1 MALTN
6 VPQNK
11 SEGTMRKFLMLAVM
25 LAAPAMAPL
34 YAQVPAGAKLGETGA
49 PGPNKAA
56 EEYSRPR
63 QVISP
68 IIHADRSVTLKVN
81 APLATEVRVT
91 GHIIGPNAHW
101 LSAPRKSIPMTRGA
115 DGLWSVKLGPLA
127 PDIYDYGFLIDGYP
141 ASDIA
146 NRLNHVEVPA
156 DKPTYYDAQ
165 DVPHGDV
172 RMVVYNSRATNSVRY
187 LRVYTPPGYDGSTA
201 RYPVVYLQHG
211 GNCCEYAWMEQARA
225 NLILD
230 NLIAEKK
237 ARPMILVMALGARS
251 GPSEGLGPMP
261 SQMEGAK
268 GLGKGQT
275 NYDPGNLFEVDLLTG
290 IIPFIDGK
298 FRTIPD
304 ADHRALSGLSQGGI
318 QTVTIGLRHTE
329 IFHWLAPMS
338 AGAESAGDD
347 QFMDISKDIFAN
359 VEPLKKN
366 LKLLH
371 FVVGQEDVLYEADKR
386 LADRLASLGVKLTFT
401 PVPGMHEYKVWRRG
415 LHEVAQE
422 LFR

>member
-1 MALTN
+1 
-6 VPQNK
+6 
-11 SEGTMRKFLMLAVM
+11 MRKIMM
-25 LAAPAMAPL
+25 LAACLLATPAL
-34 YAQVPAGAKLGETGA
+34 AQVPLGAKLGETGK
-49 PGPNKAA
+49 PGPNVAP

-68 IIHADRSVTLKVN
+68 IIQADRSVTLTVN
-81 APLATEVRVT
+81 APTASEVRVT

-115 DGLWSVKLGPLA
+115 DGIWSVTLGPLA
-127 PDIYDYGFLIDGYP
+127 PDIYDYGFLVDGYP

-146 NRLNHVEVPA
+146 NRLNYVEVPG
-156 DKPTYYDAQ
+156 DKPAYYDAQ

-172 RMVVYNSRATNSVRY
+172 RLVVYNSTATNSVRY
-187 LRVYTPPGYDGSTA
+187 LRVYTPPGYDGGTA
-201 RYPVVYLQHG
+201 RYPVLYLQHG

-230 NLIAEKK
+230 NLIAQKK
-237 ARPMILVMALGARS
+237 ARPMIVVMALGARS
-251 GPSEGLGPMP
+251 GNSEGLGPMA

-268 GLGKGQT
+268 GPGKGQT
-275 NYDPGNLFEVDLLTG
+275 NYDPGNLFEIDLLTG
-290 IIPFIDGK
+290 VIPFIDGR
-298 FRTIPD
+298 FRTIAD

-329 IFHWLAPMS
+329 TFHWLAPMS

-347 QFMDISKDIFAN
+347 QFMEISKDVFAN

-371 FVVGQEDVLYEADKR
+371 FVVGEQDVLHEADKR
-386 LADRLASLGVKLTFT
+386 LADRLSSLGVRLTFT
-401 PVPGMHEYKVWRRG
+401 PLPGMHEYKVWRRG
-415 LHEVAQE
+415 LWEVGPE
-422 LFR
+422 LFRGVN

>member
-1 MALTN
+1 
-6 VPQNK
+6 
-11 SEGTMRKFLMLAVM
+11 MRKIMM
-25 LAAPAMAPL
+25 LAACLLATPAL
-34 YAQVPAGAKLGETGA
+34 AQVPLGAKLGETGK
-49 PGPNKAA
+49 PGPNVAP

-81 APLATEVRVT
+81 APTASEVRVT

-115 DGLWSVKLGPLA
+115 DGIWSVTLGPLA
-127 PDIYDYGFLIDGYP
+127 PDIYDYGFLVDGYP

-146 NRLNHVEVPA
+146 NRLNYVEVPD
-156 DKPTYYDAQ
+156 DKPAYYDAQ

-172 RMVVYNSRATNSVRY
+172 RLVVYNSRATNSVRY
-187 LRVYTPPGYDGSTA
+187 LRVYTPPGYDGGTA
-201 RYPVVYLQHG
+201 RYPVLYLQHG

-230 NLIAEKK
+230 NLIAQKK
-237 ARPMILVMALGARS
+237 ARPMIVVMALGARS
-251 GPSEGLGPMP
+251 GNSEGLGPMA

-268 GLGKGQT
+268 GPGKGQT

-290 IIPFIDGK
+290 IIPFIDGR
-298 FRTIPD
+298 FRTIAD

-329 IFHWLAPMS
+329 TFHWLAPMS

-347 QFMDISKDIFAN
+347 QFMDISKDVFAN

-371 FVVGQEDVLYEADKR
+371 FVVGEEDVLYEADKR
-386 LADRLASLGVKLTFT
+386 LADRLSSLGVKLTFT
-401 PVPGMHEYKVWRRG
+401 ALPGMHEYKVWRRG
-415 LHEVAQE
+415 LWEVGPE
-422 LFR
+422 LFRGVK

>member
-1 MALTN
+1 MKIVSYLLGAFAL
-6 VPQNK
+6 V
-11 SEGTMRKFLMLAVM
+11 L
-25 LAAPAMAPL
+25 PAL
-34 YAQVPAGAKLGETGA
+34 AQVAPGAKLSETGA
-49 PGPNKAA
+49 PGPNTAA
-56 EEYSRPR
+56 VEYSRPR

-68 IIHADRSVTLKVN
+68 VIHPDHTVTLKVN
-81 APLATEVRVT
+81 APDASEVRVT
-91 GHIIGPNAHW
+91 GHIIGMNAHW
-101 LSAPRKSIPMTRGA
+101 LSKPRKSIPMTKGA
-115 DGLWSVKLGPLA
+115 DGIWSVTLGPLA
-127 PDIYDYGFLIDGYP
+127 PDIYDYGFLVDGYP

-146 NRLNHVEVPA
+146 NRLNIVEVPG
-156 DKPTYYDAQ
+156 DKPMYYDAQ

-172 RMVVYNSRATNSVRY
+172 RLVIYNSKSTNSVRY
-187 LRVYTPPGYDGSTA
+187 LRVYTPPGYDAGKE
-201 RYPVVYLQHG
+201 RYPVLYLQHG
-211 GNCCEYAWMEQARA
+211 GNCCEYNWMELARA

-237 ARPMILVMALGARS
+237 ARPMIIVMALGARS
-251 GPSEGLGPMP
+251 GPSEGLGPLP
-261 SQMEGAK
+261 AQMEGAK
-268 GLGKGQT
+268 GPGKGQS

-290 IIPFIDGK
+290 MIPFIDHK
-298 FRTIPD
+298 FRTIAD

-329 IFHWLAPMS
+329 AFHWLAPMS

-359 VEPLKKN
+359 PEALKKN

-386 LADRLASLGVKLTFT
+386 LADRLSSLGVKLSFS

-415 LHEVAQE
+415 LHDVAPE
-422 LFR
+422 LFRGVN

>member
-1 MALTN
+1 
-6 VPQNK
+6 
-11 SEGTMRKFLMLAVM
+11 MRKFLMLAVM
-25 LAAPAMAPL
+25 MLAGPAMAPL
-34 YAQVPAGAKLGETGA
+34 YAQIPAGAKLGETGA

-101 LSAPRKSIPMTRGA
+101 LSAPRKSIPMTKGA
-115 DGLWSVKLGPLA
+115 DGLWSVTLGPLA

-146 NRLNHVEVPA
+146 NRLNYVEVPA
-156 DKPTYYDAQ
+156 DKPTFYDAQ

-172 RMVVYNSRATNSVRY
+172 RLVVYNSKATNSVRY
-187 LRVYTPPGYDGSTA
+187 LRVYTPPGYDGGTA

-237 ARPMILVMALGARS
+237 ANPMILVMALGARS

-268 GLGKGQT
+268 GPGKGQT

-298 FRTIPD
+298 FRTIAD

-329 IFHWLAPMS
+329 TFHWLAPMS

-415 LHEVAQE
+415 LYDVAQE